1 MSALEFRQVDV
12 FGTDPYTGN
21 PVAVVLGA
29 DGLST
34 EQMARIS
41 AWTNLSECTFV
52 LEPSDPDADY
62 RVRIF
67 SLTNELPFAGHPTLG
82 TARAWL
88 DAGGQPHSDG
98 VVIQECGA
106 GLVPVR
112 VAGEQLAFAAP
123 PRIRSGA
130 VSAGDLEKAC
140 RTLRI
145 GRDDVLDAAWAD
157 NGPGWVGLLLKDA
170 DAVLALDPDLS
181 PQPGLVMVG
190 VAGLHIKGAPGD
202 ADVEVRT
209 FFNDTDGPLREDP
222 ITGSFNA
229 SLAQWLTESG
239 RLAAPFV
246 ARQGTI
252 LGRAGRVRVTEAD
265 GDIWIGGRTHVAVSG
280 TIDA

>member
-1 MSALEFRQVDV
+1 MTARDFRQVDV

-29 DGLST
+29 DGLT
-34 EQMARIS
+34 AEQMARIS
-41 AWTNLSECTFV
+41 DWTNLSECTFV
-52 LEPSDPDADY
+52 LEPTTPEADY

-88 DAGGQPHSDG
+88 DAGGVSREPG
-98 VVIQECGA
+98 VVVQECGA

-112 VAGEQLAFAAP
+112 VDGDELAFAAP
-123 PRIRSGA
+123 ERRRLGPVDA
-130 VSAGDLEKAC
+130 ADVEAAC
-140 RTLRI
+140 RVLRV
-145 GRDDVLDAAWAD
+145 GPSDVVDAAWCD
-157 NGPGWVGLLLKDA
+157 NGPGWVGLLLGSA
-170 DAVLALDPDLS
+170 DAVLAVDPDLS
-181 PQPGLVMVG
+181 PQRGLVMVG
-190 VAGLHIKGAPGD
+190 VAGLGGEG

-229 SLAQWLTESG
+229 ALAQWLTESG
-239 RLAAPFV
+239 RLAEPYV
-246 ARQGTI
+246 ARQGTA
-252 LGRAGRVRVTEAD
+252 LGRQGRVVVTAGD
-265 GDIWIGGRTHVAVSG
+265 GELWIGGRTHVAVTG

>member
-1 MSALEFRQVDV
+1 MTALQFRQVDV
-12 FGTDPYTGN
+12 FGADPYTGN

-52 LEPSDPDADY
+52 LEPTEPDADY

-88 DAGGQPHSDG
+88 DAGGQPHSEG

-106 GLVPVR
+106 GLVPIR
-112 VAGEQLAFAAP
+112 VSGEQLAFAAP

-130 VSAGDLEKAC
+130 VSSEDLEKAC
-140 RTLRI
+140 RLLRI
-145 GRDDVLDAAWAD
+145 APAEVLDAAWAD

-190 VAGLHIKGAPGD
+190 VAGLHADADPGV

-239 RLAAPFV
+239 RLAAPYV
-246 ARQGTI
+246 ARQGTM
-252 LGRAGRVRVTEAD
+252 LDRQGRVTVSGSD
-265 GDIWIGGRTHVAVSG
+265 GELWIGGLTHVAVTG

>member
-1 MSALEFRQVDV
+1 MSPHPFRQVDV
-12 FGTDPYTGN
+12 FGTEPYTGN

-29 DGLST
+29 DGLTT

-52 LEPSDPDADY
+52 LEPTTPEADY

-88 DAGGQPHSDG
+88 DAGGVPRDPG
-98 VVIQECGA
+98 TVVQECGA
-106 GLVPVR
+106 GLIPVR
-112 VAGEQLAFAAP
+112 VDGDALAFAAP
-123 PRIRSGA
+123 PRVRSGPVDA
-130 VSAGDLEKAC
+130 EDVEAAC
-140 RTLRI
+140 R
-145 GRDDVLDAAWAD
+145 VLGIRADAVVEAAWCD
-157 NGPGWVGLLLKDA
+157 NGPGWLGLLLADS
-170 DAVLALDPDLS
+170 DAVLALKPDLS
-181 PQPGLVMVG
+181 PQPGLFMVG
-190 VAGLHIKGAPGD
+190 VAGLGGEDGD
-202 ADVEVRT
+202 IEVRT

-239 RLAAPFV
+239 RLAAPYV
-246 ARQGTI
+246 SRQGTM
-252 LGRAGRVRVTEAD
+252 LDRAGCVSVTQAD
-265 GDIWIGGRTHVAVSG
+265 GNVWIGGRTHVAVSG

>member
-1 MSALEFRQVDV
+1 MTPRPFRQVDV

-29 DGLST
+29 DGLT
-34 EQMARIS
+34 TQEMARIS

-52 LEPSDPDADY
+52 LDPTEPGADY

-88 DAGGQPHSDG
+88 DARG
-98 VVIQECGA
+98 VSQTPGTVVQECGA

-112 VAGEQLAFAAP
+112 VDGDNLAFAAP
-123 PRIRSGA
+123 PRIRSGPVA
-130 VSAGDLEKAC
+130 TEELAAAC
-140 RTLRI
+140 ALLNIDPST
-145 GRDDVLDAAWAD
+145 VVDAAWAD
-157 NGPGWVGLLLKDA
+157 NGPGWIALWLGNVDE
-170 DAVLALDPDLS
+170 VLAVSPDGA
-181 PQPGLVMVG
+181 PQPGLRMVG
-190 VAGLHIKGAPGD
+190 IAARHDAAGP

-229 SLAQWLTESG
+229 SLAQWLLESD
-239 RLAAPFV
+239 RLCAPYT
-246 ARQGTI
+246 ARQGTM
-252 LGRAGRVRVTEAD
+252 LGRAGHVTITAEG
-265 GDIWIGGRTHVAVSG
+265 GDVWVGGWTHVAITG
-280 TIDA
+280 EIDT